1 MKEKC
6 NVGECL
12 KILGIDGEKRRVK
25 EIKKKNTKWQKME
38 IKKYIKYNRFKNYSK
53 VIYKHSLCIMT
64 NNGGW
69 ANN

>member
-25 EIKKKNTKWQKME
+25 KIKKKIQNDKKWKLRNTLNIIDLKTIPK
-38 IKKYIKYNRFKNYSK
+38 
-53 VIYKHSLCIMT
+53 
-64 NNGGW
+64 
-69 ANN
+69 